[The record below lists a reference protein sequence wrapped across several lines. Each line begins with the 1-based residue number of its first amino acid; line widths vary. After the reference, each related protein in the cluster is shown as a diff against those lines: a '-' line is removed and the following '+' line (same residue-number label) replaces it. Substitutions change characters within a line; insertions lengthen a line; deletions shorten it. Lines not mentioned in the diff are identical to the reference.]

1 MRLAIM
7 LVVAASLTATA
18 NGWLLGATPPKPAPG
33 KPAAN
38 APCADRFSEATCK
51 ERSGCRWIE
60 AHKRQDGTFAT
71 AYCLGGRA
79 R

>member
-7 LVVAASLTATA
+7 LVTAAGLTATGG
-18 NGWLLGATPPKPAPG
+18 GWLLGATPKPAPT

-38 APCADRFSEATCK
+38 APCKDRFSEAACK
-51 ERSGCRWIE
+51 EGPRCQWIK
-60 AHKRQDGTFAT
+60 AHKRQDGTYAT
-71 AYCLGGRA
+71 AYCFGGRS